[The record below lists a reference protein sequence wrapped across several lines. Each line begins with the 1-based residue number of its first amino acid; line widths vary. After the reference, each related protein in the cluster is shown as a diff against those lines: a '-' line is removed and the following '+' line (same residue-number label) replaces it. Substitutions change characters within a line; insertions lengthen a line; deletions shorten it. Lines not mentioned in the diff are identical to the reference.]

1 MGAYPGEICR
11 AQGNV
16 GRSGIMTDSAR
27 TLKDLEDFAERLNG
41 PLGDALRATGVLLER
56 RLRERS
62 LVWADLDDNQVADL
76 FLTAFLEA
84 APDAYPHV
92 ERAAVEEAVQA
103 MAANVKME
111 LAANAGGST
120 TPN

>member
-1 MGAYPGEICR
+1 
-11 AQGNV
+11 
-16 GRSGIMTDSAR
+16 MTDSAR
-27 TLKDLEDFAERLNG
+27 TLEDLEDFAERLNG

-92 ERAAVEEAVQA
+92 ERAVVEEAVQA